1 MKIVAIVP
9 ARYASTRFPGKP
21 LALLRGKPVIQ
32 WVWERVSRCTELD
45 SVWIASDD
53 ERILNAVAAF
63 GGRAIATRA
72 DHPSGTDRLAEAAAN
87 LGLAADDL
95 VINVQGDEPMIQSE
109 LITTL
114 IETLVAAPGADMGT
128 LATASR
134 SRETLFDP
142 NVVKVVVD
150 RDWNA
155 LYFSRAAIPHR
166 RDPGEPHEFLQHLGF
181 YAYRRAFLETFTRL
195 PPGPLEQLE
204 RLEQLRALEH
214 GYRIRVG
221 LSAFATIGVDCPEDL
236 ARLEQTWSD

>member
-21 LALLRGKPVIQ
+21 LAPLHGKPVIQ
-32 WVWERVSRCTELD
+32 WVWERVSRCAELD

-63 GGRAIATRA
+63 GGRAIATRT
-72 DHPSGTDRLAEAAAN
+72 DHPSGTDRLAEAAAT
-87 LGLAADDL
+87 LGLAEEDL
-95 VINVQGDEPMIQSE
+95 VINVQGDEPMVHPD
-109 LITTL
+109 LIATL
-114 IETLVAAPGADMGT
+114 VGTLVAAPDADMGT
-128 LATASR
+128 LATACR
-134 SRETLFDP
+134 SRQTLLDP
-142 NVVKVVVD
+142 NVVKVVLD
-150 RDWNA
+150 RAGNA

-221 LSAFATIGVDCPEDL
+221 RSPFATIGVDCPEDL